1 MKFLALISSLFVA
14 GAMASSCHPNYPCCN
29 DCNVVYRDGEGDWG
43 VLNGGWCFINK
54 QRCGGGL
61 SGSPGGGCKAQ
72 SMGYRCCNHCD
83 VYYTDNDGDWGVQNN
98 DWCGITQ
105 GCYGQQQQQQQQ
117 QQQPQFQFP
126 FQQPTYQQPTYQ
138 QPQQQQQQQQPQ
150 QQQQKFTGDNFFE
163 NKLYSNYKFQDEVQ
177 SSINKLSGDLKSK
190 AEIVKYIPT
199 AAWLA
204 WSGATEEVP
213 RYLKEAGSD
222 TVVFVLYM
230 IPTRDCG
237 ANASAG
243 GSQNLDTYKGYVNK
257 IYDTINQYP
266 DSKIVMILEPD
277 TIGNLVTNNS
287 DNCRNVQ
294 NMHKQALSYAI
305 SKFGTQSNVRVYLDA
320 AHGAW
325 LSSNA
330 DRTAQVIKEIVSNAG
345 NGKLRG
351 ISTNCSNYQQ
361 VYEEYG
367 YHQRL
372 SQALES
378 QGLRGLKFI
387 VDTSRNGKNVSAQFN
402 ASGTWCNFKGAGLG
416 KKPQANPDPNMPLL
430 DAYVWI
436 KTPGEADGSSQGSR
450 ADPVCARQDSLQ
462 TAPDAGSWFH
472 DYFVMLLQNADPSVF
487 Q

>member
-1 MKFLALISSLFVA
+1 MKFVSLVSSLFIA

-29 DCNVVYRDGEGDWG
+29 DC
-43 VLNGGWCFINK
+43 
-54 QRCGGGL
+54 
-61 SGSPGGGCKAQ
+61 
-72 SMGYRCCNHCD
+72 D
-83 VYYTDNDGDWGVQNN
+83 VYYTDNEGKWGILNNNWCFINTARCGSCKFEALGYNCCSHCNVYYTDSDGNWGVENGN
-98 DWCGITQ
+98 WCGIPDTCTQ
-105 GCYGQQQQQQQQ
+105 IPSMPPV
-117 QQQPQFQFP
+117 PQVP
-126 FQQPTYQQPTYQ
+126 QQPTQPT
-138 QPQQQQQQQQPQ
+138 QPQQPVITTTTI
-150 QQQQKFTGDNFFE
+150 KTTTTVVSAPTSDNFFE
-163 NKLYSNYKFQDEVQ
+163 NKLYSNFKFQDEVQ
-177 SSINKLSGDLKSK
+177 SSINKLSGDLKAK
-190 AEIVKYIPT
+190 AEKVKYIPT

-204 WSGATEEVP
+204 WSGAPDEVP
-213 RYLKEAGSD
+213 KYLDEAGSD

-230 IPTRDCG
+230 IPTRDCN

-257 IYDTINQYP
+257 IYDTINRYP
-266 DSKIVMILEPD
+266 NSRIVMILEPD
-277 TIGNLVTNNS
+277 TIGNLVTANN

-305 SKFGTQSNVRVYLDA
+305 SKFGTQKNVRVYLDA

-325 LSSNA
+325 LSSHA

-345 NGKLRG
+345 SGKLRG

-372 SQALES
+372 NQALEA
-378 QGLRGLKFI
+378 QGVRGLKFI

-436 KTPGEADGSSQGSR
+436 KTPGEADGSSQGPR
-450 ADPVCARQDSLQ
+450 ADPVCSRPESLQ
-462 TAPDAGSWFH
+462 GAPEAGSWFH
-472 DYFVMLLQNADPSVF
+472 DYFVMLLQNADPSIF
-487 Q
+487 N